1 MFKFAW
7 REENDGSA
15 NREQQ
20 EGYSHHVNNT
30 DDDVSL
36 RRCQVDVSPLTA
48 NL

>member
-1 MFKFAW
+1 MFKFAC

-15 NREQQ
+15 KQQ

-30 DDDVSL
+30 DDHESL
-36 RRCQVDVSPLTA
+36 RRCQVDVSPLKA